1 MLLFCHVI
9 RVLNIGAARLEVD
22 LGMSWLCSPVEA
34 AKLGNDLGMTWWC
47 SPVEFGGLVWVDLA
61 VLIV

>member
-34 AKLGNDLGMTWWC
+34 ARLGNDLGMT
-47 SPVEFGGLVWVDLA
+47 FGGA
-61 VLIV
+61 VLLSLVVWSGST